1 MISDFCK
8 FPCYKRYF
16 SKKAK
21 GYEKHFNLV
30 DKYLKTRKELQV
42 LYKTLLILRKRL
54 TELKYILFTTK
65 NERSYI
71 LKSGNSLEYNI
82 STRRLNVIEPS
93 VIEIIPP
100 GEMPKK
106 DKSSYLDIIIPT
118 VLSTGGMLM
127 ARYLISGKETKITF
141 IE

>member
-1 MISDFCK
+1 MVFAAGPIPEHIATDTK
-8 FPCYKRYF
+8 VAPKP
-16 SKKAK
+16 
-21 GYEKHFNLV
+21 
-30 DKYLKTRKELQV
+30 
-42 LYKTLLILRKRL
+42 
-54 TELKYILFTTK
+54 LFQK

-106 DKSSYLDIIIPT
+106 DKSSYLDIIIPQF
-118 VLSTGGMLM
+118 
-127 ARYLISGKETKITF
+127 YLPVEC
-141 IE
+141 